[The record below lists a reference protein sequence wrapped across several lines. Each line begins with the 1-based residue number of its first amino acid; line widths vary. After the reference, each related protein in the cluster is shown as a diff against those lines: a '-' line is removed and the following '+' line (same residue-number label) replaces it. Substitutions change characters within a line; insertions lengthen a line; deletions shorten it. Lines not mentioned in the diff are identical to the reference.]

1 MDLRILA
8 ALLSFFKEMIVD
20 NDKVRLYAKRDRN
33 EFTLLLALAFIFVSF
48 FWYYTEA
55 DRHWYTN
62 RELQARLKHQSEFI
76 ETIVTDKD
84 LQLHTAGA
92 ACNVNIERLLKDLV
106 DRNERI
112 AFLEE
117 RTNHLGD
124 ELVKALRQCK

>member
-8 ALLSFFKEMIVD
+8 ALLSFLKEMIVD

-55 DRHWYTN
+55 DRYWYTN
-62 RELQARLKHQSEFI
+62 RELQARLRHQTEFI

-92 ACNVNIERLLKDLV
+92 ACNVNTERLLKDLAE
-106 DRNERI
+106 RNERI
-112 AFLEE
+112 AYLEE
-117 RTNHLGD
+117 RVHNLGD
-124 ELVKALRQCK
+124 ELVKVLRQCK